1 MAIFKSAIPKGIFG
15 KARTTARGRAIATA
29 LKVATPKGSKVKAA
43 IPKATG
49 IVMGKEQQERQQGS
63 KPRGGFLS
71 CKW

>member
-49 IVMGKEQQERQQGS
+49 IVMGKRTAR
-63 KPRGGFLS
+63 KAAGFKAPGRFPKL
-71 CKW
+71 